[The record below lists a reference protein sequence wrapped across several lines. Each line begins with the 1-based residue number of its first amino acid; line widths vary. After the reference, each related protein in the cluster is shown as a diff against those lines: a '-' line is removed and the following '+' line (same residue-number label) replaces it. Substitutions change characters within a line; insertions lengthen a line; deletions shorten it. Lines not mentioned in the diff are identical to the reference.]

1 MKIKILFPVL
11 FGLITAS
18 TFAQNIYQKVAGI
31 GYPGNAYS
39 FCISSDSAFVIA
51 TAGSLVKTDT
61 TGNILWA
68 KRYLSSDMQK
78 KIKVIRLENGGYIM
92 LVNMILGGFGSDDIM
107 VFNMDSAGLIQWIKY
122 FRTDYTDIPEDVVEL
137 TNGDFVITGQTN
149 SFGYA
154 DKDVLLMRISKY
166 GDQYWQR
173 SYGTASDYDI
183 AHKLL
188 YSAFGGFI
196 LAGEMSSVKNIIR
209 TDDNGAVKWTSSY
222 GWGSLF
228 DLSENPL
235 NGDIYACGVITDD
248 LRGGTNIFVMRT
260 DSSGNVI
267 WSKKMGNSNNEI
279 AYSISCDHDFSRV
292 YIAGGYQMDSVSA
305 ADAFVACLSAA
316 NGSIQWAKR
325 YGSQQ
330 NDIFYDNAVYNDN
343 SLVNVGN
350 SECCDTAYQN
360 IFMVKTMLDGTSG
373 CNEYDFLPVIDSNL
387 AIIPQE
393 ALINTDTGDLWVTSI
408 CFPPHLISH
417 QQLTLCST
425 ESIAEVHNSALE
437 IYPNPAANHFNIVY
451 ELKGGETIDIFNE
464 TGEKVDFIYTSHG
477 QTITVDSDKLPGGIY
492 LLRISDNKTQ
502 FIRKFIL
509 D

>member
-1 MKIKILFPVL
+1 MKSKILFTTLFVL
-11 FGLITAS
+11 IATN
-18 TFAQNIYQKVAGI
+18 TFSQNIFQKVTGI

-39 FCISSDSAFVIA
+39 FCISSDSSFVTA
-51 TAGSLVKTDT
+51 SAGSLVKTDT
-61 TGNILWA
+61 AGNILWA
-68 KRYLSSDMQK
+68 KKYLAPGMYNKS
-78 KIKVIRLENGGYIM
+78 KVISLSNGGYIM
-92 LVNMILGGFGSDDIM
+92 LVSMSSDGFGSGDILF
-107 VFNMDSAGLIQWIKY
+107 FNMDSEGLIKWIKY
-122 FRTDYTDIPEDVVEL
+122 FGTAYTDIPEDVVEL
-137 TNGDFVITGQTN
+137 PNGDFVITGQTN
-149 SFGYA
+149 SFGYP
-154 DKDVLLMRISKY
+154 DKEVLLMRISKY

-173 SYGTASDYDI
+173 SYGTSSDYDI

-196 LAGEMSSVKNIIR
+196 LSGEMSSKKNITR
-209 TDDNGAVKWTSSY
+209 TDDHGTVKWCSSY

-248 LRGGTNIFVMRT
+248 LRGGTNIFVMRA

-267 WSKKMGNSNNEI
+267 WSKKMGDNNNEI
-279 AYSISCDHDFSRV
+279 AYSICCDPAFSRLYV
-292 YIAGGYQMDSVSA
+292 AGGCQVDSISA

-316 NGSIQWAKR
+316 DGSIQWAKR

-387 AIIPQE
+387 AIIPEE